1 VADDDL
7 PFTILSYANG
17 PGFIDTY
24 SSEAGRID
32 LSHVDTTN
40 EEFALQATVP
50 LSSETHGAEDV
61 GVFASGPF
69 EHLFTGNYE
78 QSSIPAMMAYAAN
91 IGPFAKEKLNE

>member
-1 VADDDL
+1 M
-7 PFTILSYANG
+7 
-17 PGFIDTY
+17 
-24 SSEAGRID
+24 
-32 LSHVDTTN
+32 DTTQP
-40 EEFALQATVP
+40 EFAFQATVP

-91 IGPFAKEKLNE
+91 IGPFAKDKLDE